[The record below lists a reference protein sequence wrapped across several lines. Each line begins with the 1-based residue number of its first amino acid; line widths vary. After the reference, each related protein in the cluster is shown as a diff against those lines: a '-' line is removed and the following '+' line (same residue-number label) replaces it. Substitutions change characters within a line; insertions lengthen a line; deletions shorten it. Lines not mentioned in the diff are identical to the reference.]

1 MSRFFILATGLF
13 FGIRVVSAQTPA
25 QPVPAAKNKAAN
37 PAGTP
42 ILNSEG
48 SDYSDTVNEN
58 RLVALALRGPELDAS
73 AHQERINELQL
84 KAAKTTWLNL
94 LAISSQFNDQD
105 FGKPPTINGQAA
117 YVYPKYFFG
126 VTIPLGII
134 FSQGNQVKEAR
145 ESIANTKD
153 QQVILTRS
161 IRANVLSKYKQ
172 YKEYAVLIQMQN
184 ELIND
189 VLAVTS
195 QAEESFKQGKISV
208 DVYIAAQRTK
218 NDEIAKSMNLQLQQD
233 LIRIELERMIGV
245 PLESVLHSPQPT
257 KAALYHK

>member
-13 FGIRVVSAQTPA
+13 FGIKVVSAQTPA
-25 QPVPAAKNKAAN
+25 QPVPAARNKAAN
-37 PAGTP
+37 PVSTP
-42 ILNSEG
+42 VVNSG
-48 SDYSDTVNEN
+48 GGDYSDTVNEN

-105 FGKPPTINGQAA
+105 FSKPPEINGQPA

-126 VTIPLGII
+126 VTVPLGII
-134 FSQGNQVKEAR
+134 FSQCNQVKQAR

-153 QQVILTRS
+153 QQEILTRT

-172 YKEYAVLIQMQN
+172 YKEYAALIQMQS

-189 VLAVTS
+189 VVAVTS

-208 DVYIAAQRTK
+208 DAYIAAQRTK
-218 NDEIAKSMNLQLQQD
+218 NDETAKSMNLQLQQD
-233 LIRIELERMIGV
+233 LIRIDLERMIGV
-245 PLESVLHSPQPT
+245 PLLSVLKPVPPVGR
-257 KAALYHK
+257 

>member
-13 FGIRVVSAQTPA
+13 LGIKVVSGQTPA
-25 QPVPAAKNKAAN
+25 QPVPAARNKAASPVN
-37 PAGTP
+37 LPAV
-42 ILNSEG
+42 NSG
-48 SDYSDTVNEN
+48 GVDYSDTANEN

-84 KAAKTTWLNL
+84 RAAKTTWLNL

-105 FGKPPTINGQAA
+105 FGKPPTINGQSA

-153 QQVILTRS
+153 QQVILSRT

-172 YKEYAVLIQMQN
+172 YKEYAALIQMQS
-184 ELIND
+184 EMIND
-189 VLAVTS
+189 VLAVSS
-195 QAEESFKQGKISV
+195 QAEESFKQGKITV
-208 DVYIAAQRTK
+208 EAYIAAQRAK
-218 NDEIAKSMNLQLQQD
+218 NDEMAKSMNLQLQQD
-233 LIRIELERMIGV
+233 LIRIDLERMIGE
-245 PLESVLHSPQPT
+245 PLQNALIQKP
-257 KAALYHK
+257 AAPVGR

>member
-13 FGIRVVSAQTPA
+13 LGIRVVSAQTPG
-25 QPVPAAKNKAAN
+25 QPVPAARNKVAN
-37 PAGTP
+37 PVSTP

-48 SDYSDTVNEN
+48 GDYSDTVNEN

-126 VTIPLGII
+126 VTVPLGII

-208 DVYIAAQRTK
+208 DAYIAAQRTK
-218 NDEIAKSMNLQLQQD
+218 NDEMAKSMNLQLQQD
-233 LIRIELERMIGV
+233 LIRIDLERMIGE
-245 PLESVLHSPQPT
+245 PLQSALIHKP
-257 KAALYHK
+257 AAPVGR